1 MSKQNIVIIGSGNVA
16 THLGCALKKAK
27 QNIIQVYSRNK
38 TSAKELAETLH
49 CNYTNQ
55 LEKLTHEADVYIVCI
70 KDDVIEDLASNL
82 PLKDK
87 IIVHTSGSMPMH
99 SLKKSSKNIGVFYP
113 LQTFSKL
120 KKVDFKNVPL
130 CIEANNKNTYSILE
144 TLAKS
149 ISKNI
154 LHVNS
159 KQRLNIHV
167 AAVFACNF
175 TNHMYAIADEI
186 LKENKLSLDLIKPL
200 IAETAEKIKNNT
212 PAKMQTG
219 PAIRG
224 DKKTM
229 DRHVKN
235 ISTNE
240 YKKIYKLI
248 SADIQKK

>member
-1 MSKQNIVIIGSGNVA
+1 MNKQNIVLIGSGNVA
-16 THLGCALKKAK
+16 THLGSALKKAK

-38 TSAKELAETLH
+38 ASAKELAETFH
-49 CNYTNQ
+49 CDYTNQ
-55 LEKLTHEADVYIVCI
+55 LNKITHEADVYIVCI
-70 KDDVIEDLASNL
+70 KDDVIEDLASHL

-99 SLKKSSKNIGVFYP
+99 CLKKSSKNIGVLYP

-120 KKVDFKNVPL
+120 KKVDFKNVPM
-130 CIEANNKNTYSILE
+130 CIEANNRSTYTILE
-144 TLAKS
+144 QLAKT
-149 ISKNI
+149 ISKNVLPI
-154 LHVNS
+154 NS
-159 KQRLNIHV
+159 EQRLNIHI

-175 TNHMYAIADEI
+175 TNHMYTIADNI
-186 LKENKLSLDLIKPL
+186 LKANKLSLDLIKPL
-200 IAETAEKIKNNT
+200 ITETAEKIKDNA
-212 PAKMQTG
+212 PDKMQTG

-229 DRHVKN
+229 DRHLKT

-240 YKKIYKLI
+240 YKKLYKLI